1 MTYGDFAWNDLLRPQ
16 RRRDQVA
23 DRPRPRLVEGRPVPW
38 MGAGEDAW
46 VWQVQQAT
54 KGPLNRPN
62 LTFILDQLHSRG
74 RRALDDYLQPIV
86 SSNRVPPVALWARLT
101 EGERTGLR
109 IADSSP
115 PFPPRIERNFEI
127 VSPAGNC
134 EPAAVAEAVKEQRVI
149 PGQTDIGVHLTLRRI
164 TRDDFDYGGNVRVIF
179 DGLNELLGGS
189 MSRPADTRI
198 CDLRLTVDRHNDLTT
213 EVRVWQLDDRT

>member
-23 DRPRPRLVEGRPVPW
+23 DRPRPRLVEGAPVPW

-46 VWQVQQAT
+46 VWEVQHAS

-62 LTFILDQLHSRG
+62 LTFILPQLHVRG

-86 SSNRVPPVALWARLT
+86 SANRIAPVTLWARLT

-115 PFPPRIERNFEI
+115 PFPPKIERNFEI
-127 VSPAGNC
+127 ASPAGIC
-134 EPAAVAEAVKEQRVI
+134 EPAALTEAVKEQRVI
-149 PGQTDIGVHLTLRRI
+149 GGQTDVGIHLTLRRL
-164 TRDDFDYGGNVRVIF
+164 TRDDFDYGGNIRVIF

-198 CDLRLTVDRHNDLTT
+198 CDLRVTMDRHNDLTT
-213 EVRVWQLDDRT
+213 EVRVWQPDDRR